1 MQITKITYSKTV
13 ESNVMGAGVWI
24 KIGVD
29 ANVSEDENIAG
40 AIDEAKEYV
49 ETAIQKSLPTPVTG
63 DLYFNVTKNKE
74 ERG

>member
-1 MQITKITYSKTV
+1 MKITKISYSKTV

-49 ETAIQKSLPTPVTG
+49 ETAIQKSLPIPMSQ

>member
-1 MQITKITYSKTV
+1 MQITKISYSKTV

-29 ANVSEDENIAG
+29 ADINESD
-40 AIDEAKEYV
+40 
-49 ETAIQKSLPTPVTG
+49 SLQHSIGILHDLVDDSIEKYLPKPQTG